1 MIRITLNRLATPF
14 TTLASPTMSTDLPLH
29 IVIRPLNVTDVE
41 QVFELEKLGFPPSER
56 CSHET
61 LNYRL
66 SKAPELSSGLFIRE
80 FKPLKKEE
88 DAYLPEASTSII
100 GEKLIGHIIGTKV
113 RGDYI
118 TEDSMQS
125 PSECETEETSGKG
138 HIESSSTIGI
148 HSIVISPDYQKRN
161 LATLL
166 LHDYIQKLSNQ
177 QVAEKISIIAKE
189 YLLPFYSRVGFVKKG
204 VSDCTHGGEEWF
216 DLQCPLIPEDYEE

>member
-1 MIRITLNRLATPF
+1 
-14 TTLASPTMSTDLPLH
+14 MSTGLPLH
-29 IVIRPLNVTDVE
+29 IVIRPLNVTDVQ

-56 CSHET
+56 CSLET
-61 LNYRL
+61 LKYRL

-80 FKPLKKEE
+80 FKPLERE
-88 DAYLPEASTSII
+88 SDAYLPEATTSII

-113 RGDYI
+113 KGDFI
-118 TEDSMQS
+118 TEGSMQC
-125 PSECETEETSGKG
+125 PNESEGETEESTGKG
-138 HIESSSTIGI
+138 HIESSNTIGV

-204 VSDCTHGGEEWF
+204 PSDCTHGGEEWF